1 MAWALDDVGPIEM
14 EPADS
19 AGDLVTIR
27 VTTPVGPVLI
37 MGEIDIVGRQLFVKG
52 VHIESDSGARSIG
65 MVNLRTI
72 ARAVLKRIDCDEAR
86 VEGATRTTGANPGHR
101 PRALRFTR

>member
-19 AGDLVTIR
+19 VGDLVTIR
-27 VTTPVGPVLI
+27 VMTPVGPVLI
-37 MGEIDIVGRQLFVKG
+37 MGEIDIIGRHLLVRG
-52 VHIESDSGARSIG
+52 VHIESDSGPLSIG
-65 MVNLRTI
+65 IANLRTI
-72 ARAVLKRIDCDEAR
+72 ARAVLERIDCDEAR
-86 VEGATRTTGANPGHR
+86 VEGAARTTGANPGHR